1 MPIPDITPIANQIKT
16 GKLSPVY
23 LLWGEEDY
31 FIDQLTD
38 LFENHVLDEMQ
49 KEFDFSVYF
58 APDLKSKEPGLQGVM
73 ANCKRFPVIAP
84 FQLIIIKEAQGID
97 TWEPIEDYLQH
108 PVSTTV
114 LVLIHKHKKI
124 DKRKSVFKLISKIG
138 VSFESSPLKDNEY
151 ASWIAQYLKQRGYGI
166 APQNLAMLTESL
178 GQNLNLIANELE
190 KIFINLPKGA
200 TISETDIEKY
210 IGINKDYNVF
220 KLTDA
225 LFARDPRQ
233 TRKLCIYIRKHP
245 KEFPVQMVIPQMYK
259 QFAKVL
265 LIHHARNK
273 NIPMAE
279 ISRNTGINP
288 YFLRQYENA
297 ANVYAYKEVSRIL
310 KIILQ
315 YDARSKGV
323 DATIEAPDL
332 MDELCFRILHAI

>member
-138 VSFESSPLKDNEY
+138 VSFESSPQAARLRYRAPELGH
-151 ASWIAQYLKQRGYGI
+151 AHRIAGTKPEPDCQRTGEDFHQS
-166 APQNLAMLTESL
+166 P
-178 GQNLNLIANELE
+178 
-190 KIFINLPKGA
+190 
-200 TISETDIEKY
+200 
-210 IGINKDYNVF
+210 
-220 KLTDA
+220 
-225 LFARDPRQ
+225 PRGD
-233 TRKLCIYIRKHP
+233 H
-245 KEFPVQMVIPQMYK
+245 F
-259 QFAKVL
+259 
-265 LIHHARNK
+265 RN
-273 NIPMAE
+273 
-279 ISRNTGINP
+279 R
-288 YFLRQYENA
+288 Y
-297 ANVYAYKEVSRIL
+297 
-310 KIILQ
+310 
-315 YDARSKGV
+315 
-323 DATIEAPDL
+323 
-332 MDELCFRILHAI
+332 

>member
-1 MPIPDITPIANQIKT
+1 MPNT
-16 GKLSPVY
+16 
-23 LLWGEEDY
+23 
-31 FIDQLTD
+31 
-38 LFENHVLDEMQ
+38 
-49 KEFDFSVYF
+49 
-58 APDLKSKEPGLQGVM
+58 
-73 ANCKRFPVIAP
+73 
-84 FQLIIIKEAQGID
+84 
-97 TWEPIEDYLQH
+97 
-108 PVSTTV
+108 
-114 LVLIHKHKKI
+114 
-124 DKRKSVFKLISKIG
+124 
-138 VSFESSPLKDNEY
+138 
-151 ASWIAQYLKQRGYGI
+151 
-166 APQNLAMLTESL
+166 
-178 GQNLNLIANELE
+178 ELE

-279 ISRNTGINP
+279 VSRNTGINP